1 MANLG
6 RGYFSYPTRNLSRRW
21 SCCRFARLIR
31 IDVVAL
37 FVLVLLRV
45 GDSGGRRNDTTLG
58 RDARLGLSALDNFC
72 ARMREFGRFKHCV
85 QVGATAGV
93 AKRSECDDDHCND
106 GHDRHITMP
115 TSRVEPA
122 AASRPAA
129 DVTERA
135 VVLEL

>member
-37 FVLVLLRV
+37 FVLVLLSICN
-45 GDSGGRRNDTTLG
+45 SGGRRNDTALG

-72 ARMREFGRFKHCV
+72 ACMRELGRFKHCV

-106 GHDRHITMP
+106 DRDRNITVP
-115 TSRVEPA
+115 TSRIESA

-129 DVTERA
+129 NITERS

>member
-6 RGYFSYPTRNLSRRW
+6 RGYFSCPTRNLSRRW
-21 SCCRFARLIR
+21 SCCRFICLGRFG
-31 IDVVAL
+31 VVAL
-37 FVLVLLRV
+37 LVFVLL
-45 GDSGGRRNDTTLG
+45 GIGNGGGRRDDTALG

-72 ARMREFGRFKHCV
+72 ACMRELGRFKHCV
-85 QVGATAGV
+85 QVGATAGI
-93 AKRSECDDDHCND
+93 SERCERDDDHRND

-115 TSRVEPA
+115 TSRIEPT

-129 DVTERA
+129 DVTKRA

>member
-6 RGYFSYPTRNLSRRW
+6 RGYFSCPTRNLSRRW

-37 FVLVLLRV
+37 LIFVLLRI
-45 GDSGGRRNDTTLG
+45 GDGGGRRDDTALG
-58 RDARLGLSALDNFC
+58 RDARLDLCALDNFC
-72 ARMREFGRFKHCV
+72 TRMRELGRFKHCV

-93 AKRSECDDDHCND
+93 AERGECDDDHCND
-106 GHDRHITMP
+106 GHDRHVTMP

-122 AASRPAA
+122 AASRPAT
-129 DVTERA
+129 DVTKRA

>member
-37 FVLVLLRV
+37 FVLVLLSICN
-45 GDSGGRRNDTTLG
+45 SGGRRNDTALG

-72 ARMREFGRFKHCV
+72 TYMRELGRFKHCV

-93 AKRSECDDDHCND
+93 AKRSERDDDHCSG
-106 GHDRHITMP
+106 GHDRHVAMP
-115 TSRVEPA
+115 AGGIEPA

-129 DVTERA
+129 DVAERS

>member
-6 RGYFSYPTRNLSRRW
+6 RGYFSCPTRNLSRRW

-37 FVLVLLRV
+37 LAFVLLSI
-45 GDSGGRRNDTTLG
+45 GDGGGRRDDAALG
-58 RDARLGLSALDNFC
+58 RDARLGLNALDNFC
-72 ARMREFGRFKHCV
+72 TYMRELGRFKHCV
-85 QVGATAGV
+85 QVGATTGI
-93 AKRSECDDDHCND
+93 SERRERDDDHCND
-106 GHDRHITMP
+106 DRDRNITVP
-115 TSRVEPA
+115 TSRIEST